1 MIAQDVKDAPMSC
14 GRGRANAHDDS
25 SLLADPPGA
34 AGAGRVIG
42 TADVKDENMEA
53 AETIVPWTFSDEER
67 RLR

>member
-1 MIAQDVKDAPMSC
+1 M
-14 GRGRANAHDDS
+14 RGRANAHDDS